1 MEITELSMENIDCT
15 QKIGGNLY
23 YAPAPL
29 KALDF
34 SGGSNILPPPYRLLR
49 AIRKISPNHRPDIE
63 YRAALANIANR
74 HGIDVNKVSIGK
86 NVYSLLDVIL
96 KAVKARGAT
105 VLMPCETVYKDIC
118 RMNGCDVLSYVLR
131 ERKNFKFD
139 SDDFIE
145 GISGRTD
152 TVVIS
157 NPNNVTGRT
166 ATRTDIKNILDFC
179 LAKGIYVI
187 VDETY
192 MDFVPDGISSVD
204 LISDYYNLIVIRS
217 VSEYYNLSG
226 IDAAYVVSSDEIM
239 DNIREMQ
246 LPWQVDLYG
255 AALCENAYKWDRF
268 DLKTK
273 KWIFE
278 EKRKFVQKLKSLN
291 NVKVIHSDCHFILL
305 KLEDISATTVYNR
318 LLKSNIIIRDASS
331 FTGLDGSYIRVAV
344 RDEKSNDLFIESLL
358 KCLI

>member
-1 MEITELSMENIDCT
+1 MELTELSTENIDCN
-15 QKIGGNLY
+15 QKVGGNLY
-23 YAPAPL
+23 YAPCPQ

-34 SGGSNILPPPYRLLR
+34 SGGSNILPTPKKLLWT
-49 AIRKISPNHRPDIE
+49 IKTKKINNRPDVE
-63 YRAALANIANR
+63 YKAALSNIANK
-74 HGIDVNKVSIGK
+74 HGIDAKKVAIS
-86 NVYSLLDVIL
+86 NNSYTMFDTVL

-105 VLMPCETVYKDIC
+105 MLMPCETVYRDVC
-118 RMNGCDVLSYVLR
+118 RLNGCDVFAYTLK

-145 GISGRTD
+145 GISSRTD
-152 TVVIS
+152 VVVIS
-157 NPNNVTGRT
+157 NPNNVTGRV
-166 ATRTDIKNILDFC
+166 ATRTDIKNVLDFC
-179 LAKGIYVI
+179 QAKGIYVV

-192 MDFVPDGISSVD
+192 MDFVPDGISAVD
-204 LISDYYNLIVIRS
+204 LISSYYNLIVIRS
-217 VSEYYNLSG
+217 LSEYYNLAG
-226 IDAAYVVSSDEIM
+226 VGAAYVVSSDEVM

-246 LPWQVDLYG
+246 LPWQVDCCG
-255 AALCENAYKWDRF
+255 AVLCENAYKSDKF

-278 EKRKFVQKLKSLN
+278 EKRKFVQKLKSLS
-291 NVKVIHSDCHFILL
+291 NVKVINSDCHFLLL
-305 KLEDISATTVYNR
+305 KLEDISATTVYRR

-344 RDEKSNDLFIESLL
+344 RDEKSNDMFIESLL

>member
-1 MEITELSMENIDCT
+1 MEFTELLIENMDCD

-23 YAPAPL
+23 YAPCPS

-34 SGGSNILPPPYRLLR
+34 SGANNILSAPKKLLW
-49 AIRKISPNHRPDIE
+49 AIKTAKLNHRPDIE
-63 YRAALANIANR
+63 YKAALANLANK
-74 HGIDVNKVSIGK
+74 HGIDANKIAIG
-86 NVYSLLDVIL
+86 NNSYTLLDTIL
-96 KAVKARGAT
+96 KSVKARGAT

-118 RMNGCDVLSYVLR
+118 RINGCDVFPYVLK

-139 SDDFIE
+139 SDEFIE
-145 GISGRTD
+145 SISARAD
-152 TVVIS
+152 VVVIS
-157 NPNNVTGRT
+157 NPNNVTGRV

-179 LAKGIYVI
+179 QAKGIYVV

-192 MDFVPDGISSVD
+192 LDFVPDGISAVD
-204 LISDYYNLIVIRS
+204 LISSYYNLIVIRS
-217 VSEYYNLSG
+217 LAEYYNLSG
-226 IDAAYVVSSDEIM
+226 VGAAYVVSSDEIM
-239 DNIREMQ
+239 DNIRQIQ
-246 LPWQVDLYG
+246 LPWQVDFCG
-255 AALCENAYKWDRF
+255 AVLCENAYKSDKF

-278 EKRKFVQKLKSLN
+278 EKRKFIQKLKSLN
-291 NVKVIHSDCHFILL
+291 NVKVINSDCHFVLL
-305 KLEDISATTVYNR
+305 KLEDTSATTVYRR
-318 LLKSNIIIRDASS
+318 LLKGNIIIRDASS

>member
-1 MEITELSMENIDCT
+1 MEFTELSLENIESN
-15 QKIGGNLY
+15 QKIGGNRY
-23 YAPAPL
+23 YAPSPS
-29 KALDF
+29 KAIDF
-34 SGGSNILPPPYRLLR
+34 SGGSNILPPPKKILKALR
-49 AIRKISPNHRPDIE
+49 NTSLNYRPDLE
-63 YRAALANIANR
+63 QKSALENIANR
-74 HGIDVNKVSIGK
+74 HGIDAKKIVIGK
-86 NVYSLLDVIL
+86 NSYDLLDKIL
-96 KAVKARGAT
+96 KSIKARGVT

-118 RMNGCDVLSYVLR
+118 RINGCDVLSFALT

-139 SDDFIE
+139 GDEFIE

-157 NPNNVTGRT
+157 NPNNVTGRV

-179 LAKGIYVI
+179 LTKGIYVI
-187 VDETY
+187 IDETY
-192 MDFVPDGISSVD
+192 LDFVPDGISSVD
-204 LISDYYNLIVIRS
+204 LISSYYNLIVIRS
-217 VSEYYNLSG
+217 LSEYYNLSG
-226 IDAAYVVSSDEIM
+226 IGAAYAVSSDEIM
-239 DNIREMQ
+239 DNIREIQ
-246 LPWQVDLYG
+246 LPWQVDSYG
-255 AALCENAYKWDRF
+255 IALCENAFMADKF

-291 NVKVIHSDCHFILL
+291 SVKVIHSDCHFLLL
-305 KLEDISATTVYNR
+305 KLEDTSATTVYNR

-344 RDEKSNDLFIESLL
+344 RDEKSNDMFIESLL